1 MFLGSLRFTLGRGV
15 TFALSTF
22 AFGLLAFAFAGRF
35 AFGFALALAGR
46 FAFAFVLPF
55 AFSFLFFGFLGLFSF
70 AFADEFELRFSLGS
84 SGLTVSGDSPALI
97 GRLTSIATV

>member
-1 MFLGSLRFTLGRGV
+1 MFLGSLRFALGRGV

-22 AFGLLAFAFAGRF
+22 AFGLMVFAFAPRFTFPLAFAF
-35 AFGFALALAGR
+35 LLPLS
-46 FAFAFVLPF
+46 LPF

-70 AFADEFELRFSLGS
+70 ALADEFVLRFSFVS
-84 SGLTVSGDSPALI
+84 SGLTVSGDSPALV